1 MASTTEPCRTTFADN
16 VETYQAAL
24 SSLFSNKPEDTEV
37 DLSKLFHPTFTQR
50 DGEAVRDFPAFV
62 AHIRW
67 LREILPPGSV
77 NLTVTVFLCD
87 GNQRAERHT
96 STTKTSDGIVTPA
109 ETFQF
114 VELADD
120 GRISSIVEAVRRGKP
135 YKED

>member
-1 MASTTEPCRTTFADN
+1 MSTTTEPCRTTFADN

-24 SSLFSNKPEDTEV
+24 NSLFSNKPDDTEA
-37 DLSKLFHPTFTQR
+37 DLSKILHPTFEQR
-50 DGEAVRDFPAFV
+50 DGEAVRDFAAFV

-77 NLTVTVFLCD
+77 NLTVTVFLRD

-96 STTKTSDGIVTPA
+96 STTKTSDGDVTPA

-135 YKED
+135 FRDD